1 MARQKQKSSDR
12 FGSGGNKDGSP
23 EEKFFTGDVDIQI
36 DPEWKAMEML
46 RVAIDDL
53 TDVVNANDEASGSY
67 ADLKKD
73 YTSSSGSFSAR
84 VALNDAKTSM
94 VIGVKETHAKA
105 GNTTTISTSQASA
118 ITANTAKTGI
128 TTSQASAITAN
139 TAKTGITTT
148 QAGHITTNNG
158 KKGISDAQASA
169 ITANTAKV
177 SFNKKAIATNTADH
191 AVAFAVTNN
200 RGTYALVITMT
211 DSSGRE
217 PVVKKATIALG

>member
-1 MARQKQKSSDR
+1 MARQKQKTSDR

-23 EEKFFTGDVDIQI
+23 EEKFFTGDTDIQI

-53 TDVVNANDEASGSY
+53 TDVVNANDQASGSY
-67 ADLKKD
+67 ADLKKE
-73 YTSSSGSFSAR
+73 YITSSGSFSTR

-94 VIGVKETHAKA
+94 VIGSRETQAKA

-118 ITANTAKTGI
+118 ITANTAK
-128 TTSQASAITAN
+128 
-139 TAKTGITTT
+139 
-148 QAGHITTNNG
+148 
-158 KKGISDAQASA
+158 KGISNAQASA

-177 SFNKKAIATNTADH
+177 TNAFDFKAITTNTANH
-191 AVAFAVTNN
+191 AIAFSVTNN

-217 PVVKKATIALG
+217 KVVKTATIPLG

>member
-1 MARQKQKSSDR
+1 MARQKQKTSDR

-23 EEKFFTGDVDIQI
+23 EEKFFTGDTDIQI

-46 RVAIDDL
+46 G
-53 TDVVNANDEASGSY
+53 VNANDAASGSY

-73 YTSSSGSFSAR
+73 YTSASGSFSTR

-94 VIGVKETHAKA
+94 VIGSRETQAKA

-118 ITANTAKTGI
+118 ITANTAK
-128 TTSQASAITAN
+128 
-139 TAKTGITTT
+139 
-148 QAGHITTNNG
+148 
-158 KKGISDAQASA
+158 KGISTAQASA

-177 SFNKKAIATNTADH
+177 TNAFDFKAITTNTANH
-191 AVAFAVTNN
+191 AIAFSVTNN

-217 PVVKKATIALG
+217 KVVKTATIPLG